1 MPRMP
6 DDPLQPPPAHIKLD
20 EHNHVEKPLL
30 DRLAYPGRHI
40 IKLNSKQLILFIDTE
55 ITRL

>member
-1 MPRMP
+1 MP

-30 DRLAYPGRHI
+30 DRLACPGRHI
-40 IKLNSKQLILFIDTE
+40 IKLNSNQLILFIDTE

>member
-1 MPRMP
+1 MTPYN
-6 DDPLQPPPAHIKLD
+6 PPPAHIKLD

-30 DRLAYPGRHI
+30 DRLACPGRYI
-40 IKLNSKQLILFIDTE
+40 INLNSKQLLLFIDTE